1 MRNSMTKNAATGFMA
16 GLGFGAGLALL
27 FAPRSGVRTRVL
39 LARKT
44 RKGADY
50 VKRQAAGLWDSAT
63 ELVEKGQKEAVDR
76 KKSLKRAVEMGKR
89 TYLQSVG

>member
-1 MRNSMTKNAATGFMA
+1 MT

-44 RKGADY
+44 RKGTDLI
-50 VKRQAAGLWDSAT
+50 KRRTTSAWNSASN
-63 ELVEKGQKEAVDR
+63 LFAKGQKEAAQH
-76 KKSLKRAVEMGKR
+76 KEGLKRAIEIGKR
-89 TYLQSVG
+89 TYRQSVG